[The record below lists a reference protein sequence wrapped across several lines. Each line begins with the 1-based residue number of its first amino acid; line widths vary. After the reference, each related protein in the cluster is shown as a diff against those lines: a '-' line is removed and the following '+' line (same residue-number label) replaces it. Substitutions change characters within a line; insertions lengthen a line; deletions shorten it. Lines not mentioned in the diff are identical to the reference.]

1 MRFNL
6 LVLSV
11 LTACPVDLPP
21 PVVSEAGMIP
31 TRDATLNTDTG
42 RPQDGG
48 AISIDGGT
56 MDVGMDTTPPIDGG
70 NLPDAGS
77 DAGVVDVGFERGTP
91 EYYGERL
98 YRYYCGFCH
107 GYQGEGYRSDNAN
120 ALSNP
125 NFLRSATR
133 EFWDEAIIYG
143 RPGTPMSAWGREMG
157 GPLRAIDVDDI
168 MAYVA
173 YWDHPE
179 PIEGLHEQV
188 VTGDRDRGWDL
199 YLQMGCDD
207 CHGEDGSGITA
218 PGVSNP
224 WLLESASDGFL
235 RYAIAEGRPGTD
247 MPGYENIL
255 SDQEIDD
262 LVVLLRSWATPVNRE
277 PPEPFEPDLSE
288 PLINPDGEAAS
299 FAPREGTFYVPAQ
312 QVYDQLVSGRRMI
325 LADARATSDYLV
337 GHISGAVSLP
347 FYDEIVQ
354 EAIEV
359 LPRDTWIIAYCG
371 CPHAVSG
378 RLAQALIDGGFEY
391 VGVLDEGYY
400 YWRDERWPITNGRE
414 RY

>member
-1 MRFNL
+1 MRSSFVALAL
-6 LVLSV
+6 LA
-11 LTACPVDLPP
+11 ACPAEFPP
-21 PVVSEAGMIP
+21 PLE
-31 TRDATLNTDTG
+31 
-42 RPQDGG
+42 
-48 AISIDGGT
+48 
-56 MDVGMDTTPPIDGG
+56 
-70 NLPDAGS
+70 PDAGLPPIT
-77 DAGVVDVGFERGTP
+77 DAGPRPDTTTPFDAGPTDVLHSPDSGPDGGGSVDGGGMLDAGPTDAAVDAGFERGTAA
-91 EYYGERL
+91 YYGERI

-133 EFWDEAIIYG
+133 TFWEEAIIYG

-157 GPLRAIDVDDI
+157 GPLRAIDVSDI

-173 YWDHPE
+173 HWERPD

-188 VTGDRDRGWDL
+188 ITGDRDRGWDL
-199 YLQMGCDD
+199 YLEMGCDD
-207 CHGEDGSGITA
+207 CHGEDGSGVTA
-218 PGVSNP
+218 PGVSNS

-247 MPGYENIL
+247 MPGYEQVL
-255 SDQEIDD
+255 TDQEIDD

-277 PPEPFEPDLSE
+277 PPPPFEPDLTD

-299 FAPREGTFYVPAQ
+299 FTPREGTFYVPAQ
-312 QVYDQLVSGRRMI
+312 QVYDQLTEGRRMI
-325 LADARATSDYLV
+325 LADARAASDYLV
-337 GHISGAVSLP
+337 GHISGAISLP
-347 FYDEIVQ
+347 FYDELVE
-354 EAIEV
+354 EAVEV

-378 RLAQALIDGGFEY
+378 RLAQALIDGGFEF

-400 YWRDERWPITNGRE
+400 HWRDERWPITNGRE